1 MDKIKQKSIKLF
13 VLITLPLILCGI
25 IGGLIGAYV
34 VRHSP
39 STAEERMTEY
49 YQAEMATVVSPSAL
63 KKMIDAKS
71 DAYILVDL
79 RSEVEYNT
87 EHFATA
93 INIPAVSMNED
104 QLIEA
109 FGKLDKSKE
118 IIVHCYSAYCTL
130 GRQVGETL
138 ANKNI
143 FVKELT
149 IGWSE
154 LRYHYDLWNPGAKP
168 EDGEKYIIKGDPNT
182 PQKLLPGPC
191 VDGEFGC

>member
-1 MDKIKQKSIKLF
+1 MNKLKIIPIKLL
-13 VLITLPLILCGI
+13 VLIAMPLILSSV
-25 IGGLIGAYV
+25 IGGLVGAYIV
-34 VRHSP
+34 QHSP
-39 STAEERMTEY
+39 STKQEKMTEF
-49 YQAEMATVVSPSAL
+49 YQAEMATVVSPSTL
-63 KKMIDAKS
+63 KKMIEAKS

-79 RSEVEYNT
+79 RSEVEYNN

-93 INIPAVSMNED
+93 INIPAVSMDEN
-104 QLIEA
+104 QLVEA
-109 FGKLDKSKE
+109 FGKLDASKE

-138 ANKNI
+138 ASKNI

-168 EDGEKYIIKGDPNT
+168 EDGEKYIIKGDPKAS
-182 PQKLLPGPC
+182 PKVLPAPC